1 VAVFLLSPGLDLVIL
16 LVLGIVLAAIA
27 VRVISDRS
35 RSRELGRIVAVDRSV
50 YHAPPLRST
59 RYRIVGKP
67 DEIRR
72 RADGAQIPVE
82 LKSRATP
89 RGGPPPSHRIQVY
102 TYCLLLEETTGRP
115 PPFGVVRY
123 GDGGE
128 FRLPWDGA
136 ARTELLGIVAQMR
149 QRYDGRA
156 SPSPGKCR
164 GCRFRAGCDRRAA

>member
-1 VAVFLLSPGLDLVIL
+1 MALPLLSSPIGLLLILV
-16 LVLGIVLAAIA
+16 VGIILAAIA
-27 VRVISDRS
+27 LRVISERRRS
-35 RSRELGRIVAVDRSV
+35 RSLGRIVAVDRSV

-72 RADGAQIPVE
+72 RVDGVEIPVE
-82 LKSRATP
+82 LKSRASP
-89 RGGPPPSHRIQVY
+89 RNGPPPSHRIQVY
-102 TYCLLLEETTGRP
+102 TYCLLLEETTGRA

-128 FRLPWDGA
+128 YRLPWDSR
-136 ARTELLGIVAQMR
+136 ARAELLGIVTQMR

-164 GCRFRAGCDRRAA
+164 GCRFRLGCDRRAV